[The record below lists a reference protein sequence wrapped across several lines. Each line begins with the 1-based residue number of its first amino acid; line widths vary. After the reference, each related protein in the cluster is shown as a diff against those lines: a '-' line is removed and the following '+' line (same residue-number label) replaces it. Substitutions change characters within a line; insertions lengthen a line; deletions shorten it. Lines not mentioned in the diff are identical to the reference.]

1 MISSSSAIRAYAAR
15 AATRAAAS
23 SGAYSSIRTAT
34 PMCSSTNSRRTSW
47 LRAPPAEHASAV
59 TVTRS
64 RCRMLMA
71 AKISLLLLAQTAP
84 YRDSIPGTRRCARRA
99 LGKRPSQGTSR
110 RRQGRR
116 RAGPVRHA
124 GQRGRVGHRHGLGRE
139 TRRTRRIVER
149 SAGPRG
155 PDGPSPA
162 GARLERDRSA
172 IPQEPL
178 VARRCTVRRLP
189 HRPRTLNR
197 EELGAMSRK
206 SQQSRDVTRR
216 EFVHTSAAAAAAL
229 TFPGAPTL
237 VGVGRADTLRIGLV
251 GCGGRGTGAAKAC
264 LTSSERVELVAI
276 GDLFPDRVTECRAN
290 LARMANEDTSG
301 GLKAKIKLDDA
312 HAFSGFDAYQKV
324 IGSKV
329 DVVLLATPPAF
340 RARHLAAAIEAGKH
354 VFMEKPV
361 AVDPVG
367 VRAVIA
373 SADLAAQKGL
383 AIVAGTQRR
392 HDAGYRAA
400 IQRIH
405 NGAIGDIVAAQ
416 VYWNQG
422 GLWMKPRQPQW
433 SDVEWQIRNWLYFTW
448 LSGDHIVEQHI
459 HNIGVANW
467 ALGAHPMKAVG
478 VGGRQWRTDPAYGHI
493 YDHFAI
499 DFEYANGV
507 HVLSMC
513 RQIDGTASHVAERIV
528 GTHGRSDGH
537 SVIEGAAPW
546 SWDAQT
552 PRTNPYV
559 QEHADLIASIR
570 AGKPLNEG
578 RPVAETTLSAIMG
591 REAA

>member
-1 MISSSSAIRAYAAR
+1 
-15 AATRAAAS
+15 
-23 SGAYSSIRTAT
+23 
-34 PMCSSTNSRRTSW
+34 
-47 LRAPPAEHASAV
+47 
-59 TVTRS
+59 
-64 RCRMLMA
+64 
-71 AKISLLLLAQTAP
+71 
-84 YRDSIPGTRRCARRA
+84 
-99 LGKRPSQGTSR
+99 
-110 RRQGRR
+110 
-116 RAGPVRHA
+116 
-124 GQRGRVGHRHGLGRE
+124 
-139 TRRTRRIVER
+139 
-149 SAGPRG
+149 
-155 PDGPSPA
+155 
-162 GARLERDRSA
+162 
-172 IPQEPL
+172 
-178 VARRCTVRRLP
+178 
-189 HRPRTLNR
+189 
-197 EELGAMSRK
+197 MSRK

-216 EFVHTSAAAAAAL
+216 EFVHASAAAAAAL
-229 TFPGAPTL
+229 TFPGAPAL
-237 VGVGRADTLRIGLV
+237 RRRADTLRIGLV
-251 GCGGRGTGAAKAC
+251 GCGGRGTGAAKDC

-290 LARMANEDTSG
+290 LARMASEDTSG
-301 GLKAKIKLDDA
+301 GLKAKI
-312 HAFSGFDAYQKV
+312 
-324 IGSKV
+324 KV

-361 AVDPVG
+361 AVDPVE

-400 IQRIH
+400 MQRIH
-405 NGAIGDIVAAQ
+405 DGAIGDIVAAQ

-459 HNIGVANW
+459 HNIDVANW
-467 ALGAHPMKAVG
+467 ALGAHPVKAVG
-478 VGGRQWRTDPAYGHI
+478 VGGRQWRTDAAYGHI

-499 DFEYANGV
+499 DFEYPNGV

-528 GTHGRSDGH
+528 GTRGTSDAH
-537 SVIEGAAPW
+537 SVIDGAAPW

-552 PRTNPYV
+552 PRANPYV

-578 RPVAETTLSAIMG
+578 RQVAETTLSAIMG
-591 REAA
+591 REAAYTGKEITWDELLSAEQDLVPAELKFGPMPVAPVAMPGQTVLARSWRSA